1 MRAYDI
7 VDVFLEV
14 MTEYSQTDIRVVVKD
29 NGQFTN
35 IKGINLMELPESKEK
50 IIVIDIKE
58 ED

>member
-1 MRAYDI
+1 MKAYDV

-14 MTEYSQTDIRVVVKD
+14 MTEYNQTDIRVVVRE
-29 NGQFTN
+29 NGKFTN

-50 IIVIDIKE
+50 IIVISTKE